1 MVRKDILTTFEAAS
15 LCSVSYN
22 TIKNWI
28 KRNMLSAYRT
38 AGGHLR
44 IKSSDLE
51 SFSREY
57 GIPIA
62 DKDGGNKRR
71 VLILDNGNF
80 TRLFSDSLNRY
91 SDKIDL
97 YSTKDPFEAGSLV
110 ESRKPDIFIINSQL
124 PGVDAARIC
133 SHVKKRS
140 ALKHAKIGVIGI
152 RSAPDSLS
160 DVGASCAAD
169 FFFKEPIDKVEIYE
183 SIEPMILPKKG
194 VRSHRNKRDA

>member
-28 KRNMLSAYRT
+28 KRDMLSAYRT

-44 IKSSDLE
+44 IKLSDLE

-62 DKDGGNKRR
+62 DREGGDKRR

-80 TRLFSDSLNRY
+80 ARLFSDSLNRY
-91 SDKIDL
+91 SDRIDL
-97 YSTKDPFEAGSLV
+97 HSTKDPFEAGSLV
-110 ESRKPDIFIINSQL
+110 ESNKPDIFIINSQL
-124 PGVDAARIC
+124 PGVDAAKIC
-133 SHVKKRS
+133 SHIRKRTP
-140 ALKHAKIGVIGI
+140 LKHAKIGVIGLG
-152 RSAPDSLS
+152 SAADSHL
-160 DVGASCAAD
+160 DCESCPAD

-194 VRSHRNKRDA
+194 VRSHRNKKNS